1 MKQKK
6 NRFKLDVDI
15 STSSPPENPRV
26 NSLKIIKSRHVLP
39 APNRIL
45 NRPNHVMILYYWHG
59 ISRRLPLCDHHHHR
73 PQIMA
78 WLINKQYLQQPEPL
92 IWAIILAPRLKKR
105 GKRNQEEKWKRRIHT
120 PIKIPANSHLFLVG
134 RGRLATIKLTLAR
147 ELFRLF
153 FLFCLLEYYAVMYA

>member
-1 MKQKK
+1 M
-6 NRFKLDVDI
+6 DVDI

-39 APNRIL
+39 APNRTL

-92 IWAIILAPRLKKR
+92 IWAIILAPRLKK
-105 GKRNQEEKWKRRIHT
+105 KRKKKSRRKVKKKDPHPNQNTSQFSSIFSRTW
-120 PIKIPANSHLFLVG
+120 PIGHNQTDISTRA
-134 RGRLATIKLTLAR
+134 
-147 ELFRLF
+147 FRSIF
-153 FLFCLLEYYAVMYA
+153 YVC